1 MEKRLPDSYFE
12 STLETEE
19 IADFHTDDYT
29 DVIYETQKKKRIIK
43 WITTTILGI
52 LILVAGYFLYKTVFY
67 EEPEEVATEQSIDF
81 QQSEDYI
88 KNTTQPLLEIYQ
100 DAPVVEPR
108 QITTEVNKEKDSI
121 TAGKTVLK
129 FSEEVKIDS
138 IVNTCDVVQP
148 TDFCLAA
155 TGVFEEEPM
164 NIYFF
169 NDAVHSRMFENPSE
183 YQEVEIKGSPASVVL
198 VLEVAGEKG
207 VGVVTAGEDSSGFLI
222 TLPDSMGMKDVEK
235 LSRQLSITQI

>member
-1 MEKRLPDSYFE
+1 MDKRLPDSYFE
-12 STLETEE
+12 STLETEDIE
-19 IADFHTDDYT
+19 NYHTDDYT
-29 DVIYETQKKKRIIK
+29 DMIHEEKKKRIIK
-43 WITTTILGI
+43 VMTTTVLSI

-67 EEPEEVATEQSIDF
+67 EESEEVEIEQSIDF

-88 KNTTQPLLEIYQ
+88 KNTTQPLLEIYE

-108 QITTEVNKEKDSI
+108 QITTEVSEERDSI
-121 TAGKTVLK
+121 TAGKIVLK

-169 NDAVHSRMFENPSE
+169 NDVVHSRMFENPSE
-183 YQEVEIKGSPASVVL
+183 YEEVEIKGSPAAVVL

-207 VGVVTAGEDSSGFLI
+207 VGVLTAGKDSSGFLI
-222 TLPDSMGMKDVEK
+222 TLPDSMGLKDIEN
-235 LSRQLSITQI
+235 LSKQLSITKS